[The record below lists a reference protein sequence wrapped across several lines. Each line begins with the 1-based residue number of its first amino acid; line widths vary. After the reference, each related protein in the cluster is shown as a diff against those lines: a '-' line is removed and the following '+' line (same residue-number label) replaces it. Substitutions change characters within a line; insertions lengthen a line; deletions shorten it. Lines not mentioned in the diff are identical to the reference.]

1 MNLPI
6 YLLAVAALTVVSRSS
21 DDHHARIRH
30 PTHSLTERVIP
41 IRIDCR
47 RSHTHVEDTNAIDE
61 VIIHHPIQSRQQV
74 GSGTYPLRVKNTQID
89 KIRVWS
95 DPRVGAI

>member
-6 YLLAVAALTVVSRSS
+6 YLLAADVLTVVSRRS
-21 DDHHARIRH
+21 DYHDACIRR
-30 PTHSLTERVIP
+30 PAHSLTEWIIQ

-47 RSHTHVEDTNAIDE
+47 RSHAHVDDTNSIDE
-61 VIIHHPIQSRQQV
+61 VISHHPIQSSQQV
-74 GSGTYPLRVKNTQID
+74 GSGTYPLRIKNTQID